1 MSDPFAGVA
10 SGLSGPATRH
20 FAVTPSDTVD
30 LAIRPRALVFQTDGA
45 AVIRDE
51 AGTDLTYARYA
62 GDILPIR
69 AVRVLLT
76 GTTAT
81 LVGWI

>member
-1 MSDPFAGVA
+1 MSDPFAGAA

-20 FAVTPSDTVD
+20 FAVTPSDSAD
-30 LAIRPRALVFQTDGA
+30 LVIRPRALVFQSDGS

-51 AGTDLTYARYA
+51 AGTDVTYARYA
-62 GDILPIR
+62 GDTLPIR
-69 AVRVLLT
+69 AVRVLAT

-81 LVGWI
+81 LIGWV

>member
-1 MSDPFAGVA
+1 MSDPFAGAA

-20 FAVTPSDTVD
+20 FAISPSNSAD
-30 LAIRPRALVFQTDGA
+30 LAIRPRALVFQTDGD
-45 AVIRDE
+45 AVLRDE
-51 AGTDLTYARYA
+51 AGTDVTYGRYA
-62 GDILPIR
+62 GDVLPVR
-69 AVRVLLT
+69 AVRVLAT